1 MEGGRTNERPGTD
14 HVISGPM
21 RGLGK
26 NCTRWRRQTDTQTQG
41 HGDSMTNSAQWG
53 RVGEKMGGVVTLV
66 KNNLKAHT
74 IKVKEGEEK
83 DEFLITH
90 LDHTNPPIK
99 IVNIYGGIEE
109 RMDNQDLLETWGRI
123 KVDLD
128 NIKDRQESC
137 VLIGDFNRAIGAG
150 KLGIKENKPK
160 VSYSGKLV
168 LELLETGEYVLGNST
183 DKVEGGPWTWVS
195 RADHRV
201 RSCIDLV
208 IMSAD
213 LGPYLKR
220 IVIDV
225 EHNFAPARLRM
236 VAGRKRLV
244 YSDHYPIVVEFE
256 KLPKGWI
263 ANETASSWNMN
274 TPGGWEEYERL
285 TEAASVKINEIV
297 ENYDLSVKEMSDLIE
312 KN

>member
-1 MEGGRTNERPGTD
+1 M
-14 HVISGPM
+14 
-21 RGLGK
+21 
-26 NCTRWRRQTDTQTQG
+26 
-41 HGDSMTNSAQWG
+41 
-53 RVGEKMGGVVTLV
+53 
-66 KNNLKAHT
+66 
-74 IKVKEGEEK
+74 
-83 DEFLITH
+83 
-90 LDHTNPPIK
+90 
-99 IVNIYGGIEE
+99 
-109 RMDNQDLLETWGRI
+109 
-123 KVDLD
+123 
-128 NIKDRQESC
+128 
-137 VLIGDFNRAIGAG
+137 
-150 KLGIKENKPK
+150 
-160 VSYSGKLV
+160 
-168 LELLETGEYVLGNST
+168 LELLETGEYILGNST

-195 RADHRV
+195 RADNSV

-274 TPGGWEEYERL
+274 TPGGWEEYEQL